1 MVRFLFRHLKGY
13 RFLVVVAVALTFAQ
27 VGASLL
33 VAFPLKF
40 VLDKLVNHRDPHFP
54 SAGLVL
60 GLFDPLAPSPGGAHS
75 ALGIILFAT
84 TLLVVLGLLSAGAS
98 YAQLY
103 LGAFIGQ
110 NLSARLRQKLFDHLQ
125 HLSLSWHGQQKTGD
139 LVQRLIGNVADIEKL
154 VTDGLVDLLASILT
168 LVGMVLVL
176 YLTNW
181 QFTLFALLIMPALFV
196 VVLVYTRSIKA
207 AARRAAKAAG
217 RVAEVAA
224 EDIAAIT
231 EVKAFTLEE
240 REVQRFGERVAM
252 HRAAGLRAGSLQA
265 QFTPLVVLLSTVG
278 TAIVT
283 GVGAYVIAGHSVTLW
298 LLTIPGGSLHIDRQG
313 SSSLK

>member
-1 MVRFLFRHLKGY
+1 MARFLFRNLKGY
-13 RFLVVVAVALTFAQ
+13 RFLIVIAVGLTFAQ

-33 VAFPLKF
+33 LAFPLKF

-54 SAGLVL
+54 FAGLVL
-60 GLFDPLAPSPGGAHS
+60 GLFDQLAPSPGGAHS
-75 ALGIILFAT
+75 ALAIILFAT
-84 TLLVVLGLLSAGAS
+84 TLLVVLGLLNAGVS
-98 YAQLY
+98 YVQLY

-110 NLSARLRQKLFDHLQ
+110 NLSAHLRRQLFDHLQ

-139 LVQRLIGNVADIEKL
+139 LVQRLTGNVADIEKL
-154 VTDGLVDLLASILT
+154 VTDGLVDMLSSILT

-176 YLTNW
+176 WLVNW
-181 QFTLFALLIMPALFV
+181 RFTLLSILIVPALFV

-207 AARRAAKAAG
+207 TTRRAAQAAG

-240 REVQRFGERVAM
+240 REVRRFGERVATQ
-252 HRAAGLRAGSLQA
+252 RAAGLRAGGVPA
-265 QFTPLVVLLSTVG
+265 QVTPLVMLLSTVG
-278 TAIVT
+278 TAIV
-283 GVGAYVIAGHSVTLW
+283 I
-298 LLTIPGGSLHIDRQG
+298 
-313 SSSLK
+313 